1 MSESGAEQFEGLIE
15 AWRERLEVFRIDPT
29 RLAYNDG
36 EPGFEHGAFGSARK
50 ATFTPSIW
58 DQSEG
63 SPIEERARPRTVKV
77 AVKRLRMR
85 SQTRSSRFEEALD
98 AAEGLHYLHTHEP
111 PICHGDIK
119 GANVLVKKDGHAVLS
134 NIGLA
139 QLLDDDV
146 AETSS
151 DIIQRSTIRWTSPEL
166 LDNNGRMTPP
176 SDVWSLGWL
185 LWELVTGKIP
195 FHSTNILASIIYHI
209 VTLRLPACEDD
220 KGILEMP
227 ALARLMRMCWQKD
240 PASRLT
246 INECINSLK
255 RVLREIEAQPF
266 TKTDQEVKKP
276 TVSIDMSKLPLAYSP
291 VPQVVSPTAFTMIES
306 PVARTRDDGRILPT
320 PIPSLPHTTRSIKSA
335 RPVHGKTLPP
345 SLADAKETSRASM
358 NSTKDLPPLP
368 NPVIGSPPH
377 VVEAIIPEEHPRPY
391 VFTLMNSPSARPSGR
406 AVRNSRPDPRVSLE
420 AARGTDSSSS
430 SRGASFP
437 GLLGIT
443 KSIFRTSKK
452 QKKRSS
458 EAAFVDIYQKADHDH
473 EYNPWDALDV
483 PHSDINSPSSATD
496 GSGRDTSEPES
507 ESSNPQILRLQKTI
521 QRLESTQSQ
530 YLQDQREIKQYL
542 SHLGQ
547 WLSQAPLFGAPA
559 PGLRLGAVGIPSMS
573 APIIPA
579 TAKPAFS
586 IASSLNSESFVD
598 RTSAT
603 LGQEDQSWLTRPPG
617 RRQPIHGRPKEY
629 NSVNLAAMAL
639 RDSMSSPDSIPRA
652 VGSTASESGVS
663 DSPTQDFVA
672 SLIDEHSGCKAF
684 REEEI
689 KLIDNA
695 IPETERNVVKG
706 TIVATRQVVSIKV
719 LDLLVC
725 RHSKSRQ
732 HVVASLTAWMERWT
746 SREHANI
753 AKLAGRTF
761 IGSSLAIVG
770 DWYPSG
776 NIVDYLSD
784 HPHVDRKSLL
794 RQAAEG
800 LAYLHQKPTILHSN
814 LKPSNV
820 LVEADGTIKLS
831 DVGIALFLTLA
842 SGANV
847 HGKPGDVRWTAP
859 EILEGELYSSSAD
872 VYAFGCLALALLKD
886 KIPYSTFESDVAVS
900 KAIYRGEFP
909 NWRRRIAAFRI
920 NPEQLTYVDEGK
932 VVASGGFGQ
941 VRKATYASDVAPL
954 DAGEEPA
961 GLAADV
967 TVAVKTL
974 QIHMKVDKER
984 LEKRFIREAYVWSQL
999 KNDNIIDFLGFYFSS
1014 NDEKTE
1020 ALLIC
1025 PWMENG
1031 QSAAY
1036 VTRQGLSTAERLQL
1050 LLDAAKGIG
1059 YLHSR
1064 VPPICHGDI
1073 KGSNVLI
1080 KDDGHAAI
1088 CDFGLA
1094 QVLDE
1099 EFERLAS
1106 QTIHRGT
1113 VRWTSPERLDDDGP
1127 LAPSSDVWSWAWL
1140 IWEIM
1145 TEQIP
1150 FHHISHSAAVIFH
1163 IITLKLPPYEQA
1175 SGIADVPTLPKLL
1188 QLCWQ
1193 REPESRLPMEE
1204 CIDRLE
1210 NILEG
1215 FGTPQKDE
1223 AEQGALRMVDE
1234 SAASFAPVMRT
1245 NFAAMVPPALDL
1257 DFADSSETWNG
1268 MGSYFSAIPELQ
1280 PGPSVS
1286 RPSADAGKHRP
1297 PRPIN
1302 PRKDLPPIP
1311 GQDTEPLTSTATNY
1325 SDSKEPQ
1332 TDSTPSAPAKPA
1344 ATPIHYPSTAPPS
1357 SFRPKSLV
1365 PINPPSIE
1373 SSNKSSGSGFRTFTQ
1388 RILRASRR
1396 KTKSKKGPDDAPW
1409 DWDFIGGQ
1417 PQPVEDPRILSEPS
1431 APVHVQNEK
1440 NDTRDRQIEYI
1451 FNALKSLEASR
1462 TEQDQKQRQVE
1473 AYLGEV
1479 SRWLSGAPRFG
1490 PLYDWGPPI
1499 AIPQAQV
1506 VSQYTGDGFPPIS
1519 VSILPQQVIFQP
1531 PFIPGPPNA
1540 FIPPN
1545 TPDRPVPI
1553 VHSVHPH
1560 VVTQMP
1566 SGVPRHPRSEVNTLS
1581 SSSSR
1586 DDQDFFV
1593 RARRSPHERPVVP
1606 PPLNIAGQPIQIP
1619 PSGNP
1624 VGWRPP
1630 SATDVPKGPKSKGG
1644 PREPAR
1650 IIISPSFSPS
1660 SPLGSLPS
1668 VALSPVPSEITNEEG
1683 VPVLRRFDQDAI
1695 RSNQTSR
1702 PGGEYRAYTG
1712 TVLET
1717 AESISIKPLKLAS
1730 DTKLAAIM
1738 SDFEHWLRRWGSPDH
1753 DNVLEILGAVVSNGV
1768 PAVIS
1773 RCCADGNIADY
1784 LEKKP
1789 QADRR
1794 ELLRQVAE
1802 GIHYIHNRPHYATE
1816 HTNLKPNN
1824 VLIAD
1829 GKVKLSDETQDGPL
1843 LKCLRAKLAGNGR
1856 TFIHLVAWH
1865 SSSYPFTEDNYL
1877 STAIQQQQSTPPG
1890 SYVGRMTLY
1899 AVQIW

>member
-1 MSESGAEQFEGLIE
+1 
-15 AWRERLEVFRIDPT
+15 
-29 RLAYNDG
+29 
-36 EPGFEHGAFGSARK
+36 
-50 ATFTPSIW
+50 
-58 DQSEG
+58 
-63 SPIEERARPRTVKV
+63 
-77 AVKRLRMR
+77 
-85 SQTRSSRFEEALD
+85 
-98 AAEGLHYLHTHEP
+98 
-111 PICHGDIK
+111 
-119 GANVLVKKDGHAVLS
+119 
-134 NIGLA
+134 
-139 QLLDDDV
+139 
-146 AETSS
+146 
-151 DIIQRSTIRWTSPEL
+151 
-166 LDNNGRMTPP
+166 
-176 SDVWSLGWL
+176 
-185 LWELVTGKIP
+185 
-195 FHSTNILASIIYHI
+195 
-209 VTLRLPACEDD
+209 
-220 KGILEMP
+220 
-227 ALARLMRMCWQKD
+227 
-240 PASRLT
+240 
-246 INECINSLK
+246 
-255 RVLREIEAQPF
+255 
-266 TKTDQEVKKP
+266 
-276 TVSIDMSKLPLAYSP
+276 
-291 VPQVVSPTAFTMIES
+291 
-306 PVARTRDDGRILPT
+306 
-320 PIPSLPHTTRSIKSA
+320 
-335 RPVHGKTLPP
+335 
-345 SLADAKETSRASM
+345 M

-368 NPVIGSPPH
+368 DPVIGSPPH
-377 VVEAIIPEEHPRPY
+377 VIEAIIPEEHPRPY
-391 VFTLMNSPSARPSGR
+391 VFTLENSVTARPSR
-406 AVRNSRPDPRVSLE
+406 RPVRNSRPDPRVSLE

-443 KSIFRTSKK
+443 KSIFRTSKR
-452 QKKRSS
+452 QKKKWS
-458 EAAFVDIYQKADHDH
+458 EAAFVDIYQKTDHDY

-496 GSGRDTSEPES
+496 GSGRDSSEPES
-507 ESSNPQILRLQKTI
+507 GSSNPQILHLQKTI

-559 PGLRLGAVGIPSMS
+559 PGLRLEAVGMPSIR
-573 APIIPA
+573 APIIPPR
-579 TAKPAFS
+579 AKPALS
-586 IASSLNSESFVD
+586 ITSSLNSEPFVD

-639 RDSMSSPDSIPRA
+639 RDTMSSPDSIPRA

-663 DSPTQDFVA
+663 ESGTQNLVA
-672 SLIDEHSGCKAF
+672 SVIDEHSGCKAF

-689 KLIDNA
+689 QLIDDA
-695 IPETERNVVKG
+695 ITGTERNVLKG
-706 TIVATRQVVSIKV
+706 MIVATGQVVSIKV
-719 LDLLVC
+719 LHL
-725 RHSKSRQ
+725 
-732 HVVASLTAWMERWT
+732 
-746 SREHANI
+746 
-753 AKLAGRTF
+753 
-761 IGSSLAIVG
+761 
-770 DWYPSG
+770 
-776 NIVDYLSD
+776 
-784 HPHVDRKSLL
+784 LL

-800 LAYLHQKPTILHSN
+800 LVYLHQKPTIVHSN

-820 LVEADGTIKLS
+820 LVEADGSIKLS
-831 DVGIALFLTLA
+831 DVGIALFLSIA

-847 HGKPGDVRWTAP
+847 HGRPGDVRWTAP

-872 VYAFGCLALALLKD
+872 VYAFGCLALGLSNVYTAARLYSLSSSTIGILKD
-886 KIPYSTFESDVAVS
+886 KIPYSTFETDVAVS
-900 KAIYRGEFP
+900 KAIYRGELP

-941 VRKATYASDVAPL
+941 VRKATYASDVAPV
-954 DAGEEPA
+954 DTGEEPA
-961 GLAADV
+961 SRAADV
-967 TVAVKTL
+967 SVAVKTL

-1014 NDEKTE
+1014 NDQKTE

-1050 LLDAAKGIG
+1050 
-1059 YLHSR
+1059 
-1064 VPPICHGDI
+1064 
-1073 KGSNVLI
+1073 SNVLI

-1193 REPESRLPMEE
+1193 REPESRLHMDD

-1215 FGTPQKDE
+1215 FGTPQRAE
-1223 AEQGALRMVDE
+1223 AEQGALRVVDD
-1234 SAASFAPVMRT
+1234 SAASFAPVFRT
-1245 NFAAMVPPALDL
+1245 NFAMAPPALDL
-1257 DFADSSETWNG
+1257 NFADSSETWNG
-1268 MGSYFSAIPELQ
+1268 LISYLPAPLELQ
-1280 PGPSVS
+1280 PEASVS
-1286 RPSADAGKHRP
+1286 LPFGDRKHRP

-1311 GQDTEPLTSTATNY
+1311 GHNTEPLTSTTTDY
-1325 SDSKEPQ
+1325 PDRKEPQ

-1344 ATPIHYPSTAPPS
+1344 AVPIQYPSTAPPS

-1365 PINPPSIE
+1365 PVNPPSIG
-1373 SSNKSSGSGFRTFTQ
+1373 SSNKSSGSGFRAFTQ

-1396 KTKSKKGPDDAPW
+1396 KSKPKKGSDDAPW

-1417 PQPVEDPRILSEPS
+1417 PPPVEDLRILNEPS
-1431 APVHVQNEK
+1431 APAHGQSEK

-1451 FNALKSLEASR
+1451 FNTLKSLEASR

-1490 PLYDWGPPI
+1490 PLYHWSPPF
-1499 AIPQAQV
+1499 IPYHAPTQV
-1506 VSQYTGDGFPPIS
+1506 VSQYTGGLPPPIP
-1519 VSILPQQVIFQP
+1519 VSMPPQQVILQP

-1540 FIPPN
+1540 FIPPS
-1545 TPDRPVPI
+1545 TLGADRPVPI
-1553 VHSVHPH
+1553 VHSVQPT

-1566 SGVPRHPRSEVNTLS
+1566 SGVPRYPRSEVTALS

-1586 DDQDFFV
+1586 DDHTFFV
-1593 RARRSPHERPVVP
+1593 RAPRSPHERPVVP
-1606 PPLNIAGQPIQIP
+1606 PPSNIAGQPIQLP
-1619 PSGNP
+1619 PSGSP
-1624 VGWRPP
+1624 VDWRPP
-1630 SATDVPKGPKSKGG
+1630 PATGVPKGANFKRR

-1650 IIISPSFSPS
+1650 ITVSPSFSPS

-1668 VALSPVPSEITNEEG
+1668 VALSPVSSEITNEEG
-1683 VPVLRRFDQDAI
+1683 LPVIRRFDQDAI
-1695 RSNQTSR
+1695 RSNQTSS
-1702 PGGEYRAYTG
+1702 PGGEYQAYTG
-1712 TVLET
+1712 NVLET
-1717 AESISIKPLKLAS
+1717 GESISIKPLKFAS
-1730 DTKLAAIM
+1730 DTKLATIM
-1738 SDFEHWLRRWGSPDH
+1738 SDFEHWLWRWGSPNH
-1753 DNVLEILGAVVSNGV
+1753 DNVLEILGAVVGGGT

-1773 RCCADGNIADY
+1773 RCCADGNIAEY
-1784 LEKKP
+1784 LYKNPK
-1789 QADRR
+1789 ADRR

-1802 GIHYIHNRPHYATE
+1802 GLHYIHNRPRYAIE

-1829 GKVKLSDETQDGPL
+1829 GKVKLGDVGILGWLEAHNVGSDVHGKSGDARWTAPEVLEGQARRQWSDVYSFGCLALFILRGESPYASMPTDVAVSKAIYRGELPINRETVAAIHPTW
-1843 LKCLRAKLAGNGR
+1843 KLCWSHDTQRRPSMA
-1856 TFIHLVAWH
+1856 TVLESLDSW
-1865 SSSYPFTEDNYL
+1865 
-1877 STAIQQQQSTPPG
+1877 
-1890 SYVGRMTLY
+1890 
-1899 AVQIW
+1899 